1 MSIFYDI
8 AEVIS
13 SLFNLQSKSLHNM
26 YNVDKRQTRQKPVT
40 SEKECFWLIHANCSN
55 AIRGNACV
63 LFYTIL
69 AYKKPS
75 NEAEIYLTR
84 FTPMFHFYNP

>member
-13 SLFNLQSKSLHNM
+13 SLFNLQFKSLHNM

-40 SEKECFWLIHANCSN
+40 SEKNVF
-55 AIRGNACV
+55 G
-63 LFYTIL
+63 
-69 AYKKPS
+69 
-75 NEAEIYLTR
+75 
-84 FTPMFHFYNP
+84 